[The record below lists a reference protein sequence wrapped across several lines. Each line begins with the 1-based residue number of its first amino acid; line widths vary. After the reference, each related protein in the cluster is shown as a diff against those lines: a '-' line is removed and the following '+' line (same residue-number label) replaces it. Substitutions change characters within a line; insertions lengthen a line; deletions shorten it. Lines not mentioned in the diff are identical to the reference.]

1 MPSKNVTAGARK
13 SVLNGVNVA
22 DRVVAVF
29 LPCTVALLSSRRGI
43 VLYRTLPE
51 VKLLRNDMPFLC
63 SAKAGR
69 PLVVLRYRGSPNSKR
84 FATVM

>member
-1 MPSKNVTAGARK
+1 MLKGKNGLPSKNVTAGARE

-29 LPCTVALLSSRRGI
+29 LPCTVALSSSRRGI

-51 VKLLRNDMPFLC
+51 VKLLRNDMSFLR

-69 PLVVLRYRGSPNSKR
+69 PLVVL
-84 FATVM
+84 